1 MFEEAAVD
9 ELTGLVD
16 RLALLP
22 STAGDDA
29 TRVDVIAGL
38 EKLKAAAA
46 AAQLRVIADFAASQ
60 EAANK
65 AMGIEARQATR
76 GIPEQIGLARKV
88 SPASAALH
96 VSRARALIEQ
106 LPETFGLLRSGQ
118 ISEHVATIVV
128 TETSHLAALD
138 RRLVDKQLAEVL
150 PELSPRRAEATA
162 RRFAI
167 EADPAGA
174 VARAGNA
181 RKDRRVGI
189 RPAPDTMAFLSA
201 LLPCEQGVA
210 AYAALLRHAD
220 TLIGGGDPRTR
231 GQIMADTL
239 VERLT
244 GQATADDVSA
254 EIGLIMT
261 DAALF
266 GGDDTPAELTG
277 YGPMP
282 AELARALARRRG
294 ETDNDTTS
302 TVAGSPESSGA
313 EGGGS
318 AGSDPGAAASARQ
331 IRRARVFLRRLF
343 TDPVTGIIVNCDPR
357 RRRFEGVLAK
367 LLVYRDQHCRD
378 PYCDAPIRHLD
389 HIETHARGERTTA
402 TNGRGLCER
411 GNYVRHMPGF
421 TIRLVDRTRHIVET
435 TTPTGHT
442 YRSRPPPAPGSRY
455 FRSVATRARPD
466 SNRATGTRNGEQDT

>member
-1 MFEEAAVD
+1 MFE
-9 ELTGLVD
+9 
-16 RLALLP
+16 
-22 STAGDDA
+22 STAPQLAELVGELARVPSATNDDA
-29 TRVDVIAGL
+29 ARIDVIAAL
-38 EKLKAAAA
+38 EKLKAVAAA
-46 AAQLRVIADFAASQ
+46 VQLQIIADFAASQ

-65 AMGIEARQATR
+65 AVGIEARQARR

-88 SPASAALH
+88 SPASAAQH

-128 TETSHLAALD
+128 TETSHLAAPD
-138 RRLVDKQLAEVL
+138 RRLVDKKLAEVL
-150 PELSPRRAEATA
+150 PEFSPRRAEATA
-162 RRFAI
+162 RRLAI
-167 EADPAGA
+167 EADPPAA
-174 VARAGNA
+174 VRRASNA
-181 RKDRRVGI
+181 REDRRVGI
-189 RPAPDTMAFLSA
+189 RPAPDTMALLSA

-210 AYAALLRHAD
+210 AYAALLRHTD
-220 TLIGGGDPRTR
+220 THIGNGDPRTR

-261 DAALF
+261 DEALF
-266 GGDDTPAELTG
+266 SGDDTPAELTG
-277 YGPMP
+277 YGPVP
-282 AELARALARRRG
+282 AEFARALTRRCG
-294 ETDNDTTS
+294 ETDNDEAS
-302 TVAGSPESSGA
+302 TAVGSPEPSAA
-313 EGGGS
+313 EDGGS
-318 AGSDPGAAASARQ
+318 AGSALGAATSARQ

-357 RRRFEGVLAK
+357 RRRFDGVLAK

-389 HIETHARGERTTA
+389 HIETHASGGPTTA

-411 GNYVRHMPGF
+411 GNYVRTMPGF
-421 TIRLVDRTRHIVET
+421 TIRLVDRVKHIVET

-442 YRSRPPPAPGSRY
+442 YQSGPPPAPSARR
-455 FRSVATRARPD
+455 RSKPRRPY
-466 SNRATGTRNGEQDT
+466 RPRM